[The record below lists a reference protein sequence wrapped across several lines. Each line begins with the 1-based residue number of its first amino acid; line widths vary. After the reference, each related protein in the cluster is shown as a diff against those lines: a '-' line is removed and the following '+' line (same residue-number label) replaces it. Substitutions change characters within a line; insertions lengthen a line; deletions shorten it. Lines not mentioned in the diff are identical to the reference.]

1 MVHSHRLDFI
11 EDGMTRCIPKPHF
24 GCTAG
29 AGEEGQDIAGT
40 ESFAGL
46 FPNEADG
53 FKNLVVPAGDGPRGV
68 AADNHE
74 RRNEQPLRMLRMWRE
89 ASSFVV

>member
-11 EDGMTRCIPKPHF
+11 EDGMARCIPKPHF
-24 GCTAG
+24 DCTSG

-53 FKNLVVPAGDGPRGV
+53 FKNLVVPAGEGPRRV
-68 AADNHE
+68 AADDYE
-74 RRNEQPLRMLRMWRE
+74 RRNGQPLRMLRMWRE

>member
-11 EDGMTRCIPKPHF
+11 EDGMARCIPKPHF

-29 AGEEGQDIAGT
+29 TGEKVQDVAGS
-40 ESFAGL
+40 ESCVGL

-53 FKNLVVPAGDGPRGV
+53 FKNLVVPADEGPRRV
-68 AADNHE
+68 ALDDHE
-74 RRNEQPLRMLRMWRE
+74 RGNEQPLRMWRK